1 MCCIVCLKITWCIYE
16 HYFYVLLHKD
26 SVELDEN
33 EKKLN
38 GSQIGLISLRRAQP
52 NLHDRPSLIRRLRS
66 HHGPIK
72 TL

>member
-1 MCCIVCLKITWCIYE
+1 ME
-16 HYFYVLLHKD
+16 HRSINMIFVNFFYFYVLLHKD

-33 EKKLN
+33 ENKLN

-52 NLHDRPSLIRRLRS
+52 NLHDHRSLIRRLRS